1 MAHIRTELLLNKLGL
16 TAGTELLIEL
26 ILTRLAGR
34 LSELSRVGGT
44 KLLLLLL
51 LNPRTHLT
59 GAELSGGSSPRLIWG

>member
-1 MAHIRTELLLNKLGL
+1 MTHIRTELLLNKLGL

-26 ILTRLAGR
+26 ILTGLAGR
-34 LSELSRVGGT
+34 LSELSCVGGT
-44 KLLLLLL
+44 KLLL